1 MADKLE
7 RLSQILNSLD
17 AAIYNNKEQ
26 LQELTKFNGPD
37 RRLIAN
43 ALDLVTELQS
53 GAKGESGEHPSVGA
67 AKSPP
72 VSPGTPQPPTPPPR
86 RNSAPAPLTPQQPPT
101 PPPRGRRNSAPGAV
115 ATDTTAHAVLFSDPV
130 AVRERD
136 KLKAK
141 QVELEQEVSRRMSGE
156 SGGSVPTFNQKEEK
170 WIAGEVEKRRAKLR
184 DGDVRRAPGRPWQAL
199 QRDFV
204 AEPAAAQA
212 AAPVPATGKKEPAA
226 QHTVAAA
233 AGANYSLKAAAARAH
248 ADALAA
254 AADAASVAT
263 ADDVDFTQND
273 SFEFGNTLGTKG
285 RNITVNK
292 GGDIAWKSE
301 ETPEGRE
308 TVGSSVMALEHPI
321 QLHRPQQNWYI
332 WHFKIKHP
340 KLKNKV
346 RVGVIDASYVAWH
359 NIKTANNRDWTTDLS
374 AVKNVKE
381 TDTFTCA
388 LNCQKRELHVF
399 HNTTLLE
406 THTRIWHNYVRRI
419 WTIEEKGTYL
429 QRFPPDDPEL
439 GTRPEAEKTPT
450 TEGDSTQAAKSGFAL
465 SVSFT

>member
-1 MADKLE
+1 MRGASGWAACGCE
-7 RLSQILNSLD
+7 RAGGGGGTTWGGWQGSAAGGGAGSLVDPLLFDQRALSRPLCGQHLGACRAKVAEHEAVRRGHQHVL
-17 AAIYNNKEQ
+17 Q
-26 LQELTKFNGPD
+26 LQ
-37 RRLIAN
+37 
-43 ALDLVTELQS
+43 
-53 GAKGESGEHPSVGA
+53 
-67 AKSPP
+67 
-72 VSPGTPQPPTPPPR
+72 
-86 RNSAPAPLTPQQPPT
+86 
-101 PPPRGRRNSAPGAV
+101 
-115 ATDTTAHAVLFSDPV
+115 V
-130 AVRERD
+130 AVHHRGVGRVHARD
-136 KLKAK
+136 RAGHL
-141 QVELEQEVSRRMSGE
+141 LEDPQDAQLRHRRQ
-156 SGGSVPTFNQKEEK
+156 P
-170 WIAGEVEKRRAKLR
+170 
-184 DGDVRRAPGRPWQAL
+184 
-199 QRDFV
+199 
-204 AEPAAAQA
+204 
-212 AAPVPATGKKEPAA
+212 
-226 QHTVAAA
+226 
-233 AGANYSLKAAAARAH
+233 LKAAAARAH